1 MCSDKWEQEQMQD
14 QAEVSARLLSAS
26 VRLEIMQ
33 LHNLFQSVCQ
43 TFILV
48 LFFFS
53 YFSTI
58 TLVGAKKRKRNAS
71 SDHSDGE
78 ISPASPVPLD
88 DELIMVQ
95 TSDKLDQRSFKLLQ
109 S

>member
-14 QAEVSARLLSAS
+14 QAEVSASLGLCMVGNNA
-26 VRLEIMQ
+26 
-33 LHNLFQSVCQ
+33 LHNLFLSICQ
-43 TFILV
+43 TFILA
-48 LFFFS
+48 LFVFS
-53 YFSTI
+53 TSSTI

-78 ISPASPVPLD
+78 VSPASPVPLD

-95 TSDKLDQRSFKLLQ
+95 THIYIR
-109 S
+109 

>member
-43 TFILV
+43 TFILA

-53 YFSTI
+53 TSVLLHLWEQRKEREMLHQT
-58 TLVGAKKRKRNAS
+58 TLMG
-71 SDHSDGE
+71 
-78 ISPASPVPLD
+78 
-88 DELIMVQ
+88 
-95 TSDKLDQRSFKLLQ
+95 RSALLHLFHWMMN
-109 S
+109 